1 MLILIRGAGDIASGI
16 GWRLCRSGFSVAM
29 TDLEHP
35 TAVRWKAAFCQAMW
49 TRRCEVEGVAAVR
62 CDSPSGAEAAL
73 ARGEIPIL
81 PDPDGR
87 AIRDLH
93 PDVVVDAILAK
104 RNLGTCITDA
114 PLVIGV
120 GPGFTAGEDC
130 HCVIETMRGHT
141 LGRCIYSGSA
151 IPNTGIPGS
160 VGGYTVERVLRT
172 PCGGVFEPLKEIGAA
187 VNAGETVARVAGRPV
202 VSRITGCLR
211 GVLPAGTLV
220 PRAGFKAGDVDARCV
235 REHCFT
241 ISDKALAIGGG
252 VLEAVCHWR
261 SEREN

>member
-1 MLILIRGAGDIASGI
+1 MLALIRGAGDIASGAAMRL
-16 GWRLCRSGFSVAM
+16 WRCGIDVVM
-29 TDLEHP
+29 TDLARP
-35 TAVRWKAAFCQAMW
+35 TAIRRTVAFSDAIVHGE
-49 TRRCEVEGVAAVR
+49 TTVEGLRAVR
-62 CDSPSGAEAAL
+62 AENAAEAKKLLREGSLPVL
-73 ARGEIPIL
+73 ADPECACRGEL
-81 PDPDGR
+81 APD
-87 AIRDLH
+87 AL
-93 PDVVVDAILAK
+93 VDAILAK
-104 RNLGTCITDA
+104 RNLGTKIDDA
-114 PLVIGV
+114 PIVVGV

-172 PCGGVFEPLKEIGAA
+172 PCGGVFEPLKEIGDA
-187 VNAGETVARVAGRPV
+187 VNAGETVARVDGQPV

-211 GVLPAGTLV
+211 GILPAGTLV

>member
-62 CDSPSGAEAAL
+62 CDSLSGAEASL

-87 AIRDLH
+87 AVRDLH

-151 IPNTGIPGS
+151 IPNTSIPGS

-172 PCGGVFEPLKEIGAA
+172 PCGGLFEPLKEIGDA
-187 VNAGETVARVAGRPV
+187 VNAGETVARVAGQPV

-211 GVLPAGTLV
+211 GILPAGTLV
-220 PRAGFKAGDVDARCV
+220 PKAGFKAGDVDARCV

>member
-1 MLILIRGAGDIASGI
+1 MEGGLLSGH
-16 GWRLCRSGFSVAM
+16 V
-29 TDLEHP
+29 D
-35 TAVRWKAAFCQAMW
+35 
-49 TRRCEVEGVAAVR
+49 
-62 CDSPSGAEAAL
+62 AAL
-73 ARGEIPIL
+73 RGGGGRRSALRQPVRRRSRTGTGEIPIL
-81 PDPDGR
+81 PDPDGQ

-160 VGGYTVERVLRT
+160 VGGYTVEQVLRT

-220 PRAGFKAGDVDARCV
+220 PKAGFKAGDVDARCV
-235 REHCFT
+235 REHCFYY
-241 ISDKALAIGGG
+241 LG
-252 VLEAVCHWR
+252 
-261 SEREN
+261 

>member
-62 CDSPSGAEAAL
+62 FDSPSGAEAAL

-87 AIRDLH
+87 AVRDLH

-114 PLVIGV
+114 PLVVGV

-172 PCGGVFEPLKEIGAA
+172 PCGGLFEPLKEIGDA
-187 VNAGETVARVAGRPV
+187 VNAGETVARVAGQPV

-211 GVLPAGTLV
+211 GILPAGTLV
-220 PRAGFKAGDVDARCV
+220 PKAGFKAGDVDARCV